1 MRIHGSRGS
10 LVAERKQEGDTD
22 FAIGFIVLALIS
34 AGYFDETP
42 TLIFAFFGALLLTYY
57 FLNPGKSSSPPG

>member
-1 MRIHGSRGS
+1 MDQEEASLLSGSRR
-10 LVAERKQEGDTD
+10 EIPI

-34 AGYFDETP
+34 AGYFETP

-57 FLNPGKSSSPPG
+57 FLNSGKSSSSLG

>member
-1 MRIHGSRGS
+1 MDQEEASLLSGSRR
-10 LVAERKQEGDTD
+10 EIPI